1 MIRKDKLLKDLEPIL
16 MDGCSS
22 PVAEHI
28 YRTVCE
34 QPEKFSEENGEVF
47 EKLSQACRYSYGVLN
62 SESELIYSFCRHTST
77 LNRNGR
83 CQMDRCP
90 LFYTGDNKCQ

>member
-22 PVAEHI
+22 PVAEYI

-34 QPEKFSEENGEVF
+34 QPEKFDHAEIFDRLCTS
-47 EKLSQACRYSYGVLN
+47 CRYG
-62 SESELIYSFCRHTST
+62 CRT
-77 LNRNGR
+77 LKPDGNVGWICEHHKNIVKGWTHGI
-83 CQMDRCP
+83 CNLGRCP
-90 LFYTGDNKCQ
+90 LLRAGEV